1 MPFIHDD
8 FLLSTKTA
16 RKLYHH
22 YAESEPI
29 FDYHCHISPKDIAEN
44 RQFKNLFEIW
54 LAGDHYKWRAM
65 RANGVTEKFITGN
78 ASPRE
83 KFQAWAATVP
93 GTLRNPLYHWTHL
106 ELKRYFGIG
115 DLLNEKSADK
125 IWKKANDQ
133 LAGSTLTAQGV
144 LKKFKVKVV
153 CTTDDPVDNL
163 EYHGAFAAQNHP
175 TRMLPAFRP
184 DKALTINTPPAFNQW
199 VDQLAAAANVDIPNL
214 TGFLAALEK
223 RHEFFHSQGCRLSDH
238 GMNHCFADFC
248 SEKTAAGIFA
258 KARRGSEVSPL
269 EHSQFASFMM
279 VFFGHL
285 DARRGW
291 TKQLHLGALRNTNHR
306 LLSRLGPDTGFDS
319 IGDFPQAQTLAAY
332 LNRLD
337 SDNLLPKTVIYNLNP
352 ADNYVFAVMTGNF
365 QDGTIPGKIQFGS
378 GWWFLDQK
386 EGMEWQLNALSNLGL
401 LSRFIGMI
409 TDSRSFMSY
418 CRHEYF
424 RRTLCNLI
432 GRDIENGEIPR
443 DEKLVGQMIKN
454 ICYANAKNFMAFP
467 GVK

>member
-8 FLLSTKTA
+8 FLLRTKTA
-16 RKLYHH
+16 RKLYHQ
-22 YAESEPI
+22 YAEAEPI
-29 FDYHCHISPKDIAEN
+29 FDYHCHISPRDIAEN
-44 RQFKNLFEIW
+44 RQFNNLFEIW
-54 LAGDHYKWRAM
+54 LEGDHYKWRAM
-65 RANGVTEKFITGN
+65 RANGVPEKFITGS

-83 KFQAWAATVP
+83 KFLAWARTVP

-115 DLLNEKSADK
+115 DLLSEKNADK
-125 IWKKANDQ
+125 IWKKANHQ
-133 LAGSTLTAQGV
+133 LAGPTLTTQGV
-144 LKKFKVKVV
+144 LKKFQVKVV

-163 EYHGAFAAQNHP
+163 EYHSAFAAQNHP

-184 DKALTINTPPAFNQW
+184 DKALTVNAPPAFNQW
-199 VDQLAAAANVDIPNL
+199 VEQLAAAANMDIDRLAP
-214 TGFLAALEK
+214 FLRALEK

-248 SEKTAAGIFA
+248 NEKTAAAIFS
-258 KARRGSEVSPL
+258 KARRGGQVSPL

-291 TKQLHLGALRNTNHR
+291 TKQLHLGALRNTNNR
-306 LLSRLGPDTGFDS
+306 LLAQLGPDTGFDS
-319 IGDFPQAQTLAAY
+319 IGDFPQAQALAAY

-352 ADNYVFAVMTGNF
+352 ADNYVFAGMTGNF
-365 QDGTIPGKIQFGS
+365 QDGTLPGKIQFGS

-432 GRDIENGEIPR
+432 GRDIENGEIPN
-443 DEKLVGQMIKN
+443 DQKLVGQMIKN
-454 ICYANAKNFMAFP
+454 ICYTNARNYMAFP